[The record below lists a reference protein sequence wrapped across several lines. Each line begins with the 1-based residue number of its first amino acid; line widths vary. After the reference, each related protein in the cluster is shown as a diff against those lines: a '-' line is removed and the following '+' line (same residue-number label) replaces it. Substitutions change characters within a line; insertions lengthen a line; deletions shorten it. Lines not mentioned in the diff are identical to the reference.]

1 MEEFIMT
8 QEAFDRLWQRVQG
21 AEPCPLCRNDADTL
35 RGFLDETAQ
44 AFALER
50 RLQMRCAELSPLCR
64 ETFSRL
70 RRLRAA
76 YYLQTGERHC
86 PPETCPVRGGLLPDL
101 RADCLACRARAGR
114 YAAAAETAPDNLHA
128 LYETLSAEEQTH
140 VERLTELLCRL
151 L

>member
-8 QEAFDRLWQRVQG
+8 QEVFDRLWQRVQG
-21 AEPCPLCRNDADTL
+21 AEAVLPRRNDTDTL

-44 AFALER
+44 ALALER
-50 RLQMRCAELSPLCR
+50 RLQVRCAELSLLCR

-86 PPETCPVRGGLLPDL
+86 PPETCSVRGGLLPDL
-101 RADCLACRARAGR
+101 RADCLASRARAGR
-114 YAAAAETAPDNLHA
+114 YSAAAETAPDDLRA
-128 LYETLSAEEQTH
+128 LYETLSVEEQTH
-140 VERLTELLCRL
+140 AERLAALLCRL

>member
-21 AEPCPLCRNDADTL
+21 AEAALPRRNNPDTL
-35 RGFLDETAQ
+35 RAFLDETAQ

-50 RLQMRCAELSPLCR
+50 RLQMRCAELQPICR

-86 PPETCPVRGGLLPDL
+86 PPETCSVRGGLLPDL
-101 RADCLACRARAGR
+101 RADCLAARARAGR
-114 YAAAAETAPDNLHA
+114 YAAAAKTAPDDLRA
-128 LYETLSAEEQTH
+128 LYEALSAEEQAH
-140 VERLTELLCRL
+140 AERLAELLCRL